1 MEQANGSH
9 RGAIGSEG
17 DKEPTGE
24 GPAPPD
30 MEAAQAASPGGGAA
44 PAQPP
49 ASDADDADGEGAR
62 GGAPE
67 RAARLQA
74 RQQTLLDWL
83 GHELRNPIA
92 AMDLAIHS
100 MRQLRDERLDHSLGV
115 LERQSVQLGR
125 VVLELLEMARTVAQ
139 PAGIGVPVRYLPR
152 TDDPAALPVEQRV
165 PALAGDVETD
175 AMARGTGPRQR
186 LASGSEQGRRRLLL
200 VEDNEDLSDLLRE
213 LLTAWGFD
221 VVVAGTALAA
231 LAKAAVRPPDVA
243 LVDIGLP
250 DRDGCEVARAL
261 RNSLPPEIRLIA
273 MSGYGQRHDGA
284 RALAAGFDEFL
295 VKPLNTVRLRR
306 LLGEAGPLSLTA
318 TSRDK

>member
-1 MEQANGSH
+1 
-9 RGAIGSEG
+9 
-17 DKEPTGE
+17 
-24 GPAPPD
+24 
-30 MEAAQAASPGGGAA
+30 
-44 PAQPP
+44 
-49 ASDADDADGEGAR
+49 
-62 GGAPE
+62 
-67 RAARLQA
+67 
-74 RQQTLLDWL
+74 
-83 GHELRNPIA
+83 
-92 AMDLAIHS
+92 
-100 MRQLRDERLDHSLGV
+100 
-115 LERQSVQLGR
+115 
-125 VVLELLEMARTVAQ
+125 
-139 PAGIGVPVRYLPR
+139 
-152 TDDPAALPVEQRV
+152 
-165 PALAGDVETD
+165 
-175 AMARGTGPRQR
+175 
-186 LASGSEQGRRRLLL
+186 
-200 VEDNEDLSDLLRE
+200 
-213 LLTAWGFD
+213 